1 MIVRRFSAMEDV
13 VGAQMERNPLV
24 RGSLNG

>member
-1 MIVRRFSAMEDV
+1 MIVRRFSALEHV
-13 VGAQMERNPLV
+13 VGAQVERNPLV